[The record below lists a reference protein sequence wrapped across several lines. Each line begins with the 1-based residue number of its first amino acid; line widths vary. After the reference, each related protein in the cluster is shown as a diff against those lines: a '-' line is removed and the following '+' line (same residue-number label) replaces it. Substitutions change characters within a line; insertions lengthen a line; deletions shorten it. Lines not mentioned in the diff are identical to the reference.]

1 MLTMSHQM
9 ENINEKRNYEKKNQM
24 GILELKRITEMKI
37 HYRGSTADL
46 NWQGKKKSINF
57 KINQ

>member
-1 MLTMSHQM
+1 MMTMSQQM

-37 HYRGSTADL
+37 HYRASTADL
-46 NWQGKKKSINF
+46 NWQEKKKSR
-57 KINQ
+57 